1 MTTSAIPSAASRLLG
16 QQLGSVLTAID
27 YITLNFAKY
36 PLTPAGEFSDSALLD
51 IEEGFEMTGSGGRFS
66 IRKND
71 DLGAF
76 QKSAAHLLG
85 LIGQRVTD
93 VNDLPSGELLVQFDG
108 HTTVRLLINADGFD
122 SFALTF
128 KS

>member
-1 MTTSAIPSAASRLLG
+1 MKKSAIPGAASRLLG

-27 YITLNFAKY
+27 YITLKFAKY
-36 PLTPAGEFSDSALLD
+36 PLTSTGDFSDGALLAM
-51 IEEGFEMTGSGGRFS
+51 EEGFEITSNAGKFS

-85 LIGQRVTD
+85 LIGQHVTD
-93 VNDLPSGELLVQFDG
+93 VSDLPGGELTVEFDG
-108 HTTVRLLINADGFD
+108 HTTVRLLVNPDGFD
-122 SFALTF
+122 SFELTF